1 MEREIMLLMR
11 SVVNFFGLLV
21 GLCGMGI
28 AIGVLIGTIVKVFM
42 WMI

>member
-1 MEREIMLLMR
+1 MEQEIILLMR
-11 SVVNFFGLLV
+11 SVVKFFGVLI

-28 AIGVLIGTIVKVFM
+28 AIGVLLGTIVKVFM